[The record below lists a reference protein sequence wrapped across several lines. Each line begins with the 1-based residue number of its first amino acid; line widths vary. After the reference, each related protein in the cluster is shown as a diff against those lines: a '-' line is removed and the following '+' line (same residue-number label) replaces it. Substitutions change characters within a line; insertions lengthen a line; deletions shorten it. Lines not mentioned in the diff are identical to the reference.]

1 MSPDL
6 TVPLPAAPPPPR
18 GTAGFERRLAV
29 AIIASGVLLLVLA
42 WGSVATVFKQKRDD
56 ALAAELRQ
64 NTNLVSALEE
74 QTLRVFAATDQATL
88 RLRDA
93 VAGGAAGLPDL
104 VRFANETGL
113 APGILVQLS
122 LVGPDGRFAGS
133 NLDPDGTKTGHVD
146 LSAREHVR
154 VHLAPGTLPLEQ
166 RLANPDAL
174 FIGKPVLGKVS
185 GKWTTQLSRR
195 IVGRDGA
202 LLGVVVASLDPAYF
216 EAVYQRVS
224 LGRGGGV
231 TLLGTDRVVRAR
243 VAGGASSG
251 LGTAVAADGPFARQ
265 ATGAS
270 GHFNGRS
277 TVDGVDRLFAY
288 RRVGEYPLVLLVSTA
303 MDEAL
308 GEWRA
313 SRNVA
318 VVLTLL
324 LSAAVA
330 AGAAVFV
337 VSLRRLE
344 RTAEALRVSEAH
356 AQAANQAKSEFLA
369 AISHELRTP
378 LTSIRGFAE
387 LMEVRLDQPKFREQ
401 AGLIRKAAEYLNELL
416 TQILD
421 LAKVEAGA
429 MRIEP
434 EPVDLRTLLRG
445 TTDFYALNAA
455 DKGLPLALRVADDVP
470 AQLSLDPL
478 RIKQVLN
485 NLLSN
490 AIKFT
495 DRGSIAIEAERVGDE
510 LRVHV
515 VDTGPGIDPALQ
527 EVIFERFRQGD
538 ARVSYQHGGTGL
550 GLALSRAIA
559 GLMGG
564 RLTVRSRRGEGAR
577 FTLALPL
584 AR

>member
-1 MSPDL
+1 MSSVL
-6 TVPLPAAPPPPR
+6 AVPLPATLPSPR

-29 AIIASGVLLLVLA
+29 AIIASGLLLLALA
-42 WGSVATVFKQKRDD
+42 WGSVAMVLKQKRDD
-56 ALAAELRQ
+56 ALAAEVRQ

-74 QTLRVFAATDQATL
+74 QTLRVIAATDQATL

-93 VAGGAAGLPDL
+93 VAGGGAGLPDL
-104 VRFANETGL
+104 ARFANETGL

-133 NLDPDGTKTGHVD
+133 NLDPDGSKTGHVD
-146 LSAREHVR
+146 LAAREHVR
-154 VHLAPGTLPLEQ
+154 VHLAPASLPPEQ
-166 RLANPDAL
+166 RLVNPDAL

-216 EAVYQRVS
+216 EAVFRRVS
-224 LGRGGGV
+224 LGRGGSV
-231 TLLGTDRVVRAR
+231 VLLGTDRVIRAR
-243 VAGGASSG
+243 VAGGASNG
-251 LGTAVAADGPFARQ
+251 LGTAVAADGPFARE
-265 ATGAS
+265 ATGTS
-270 GHFNGRS
+270 GHFSGRS
-277 TVDGVDRLFAY
+277 SVDGVERMFAY
-288 RRVGEYPLVLLVSTA
+288 RRVADYPLVLLVSTA
-303 MDEAL
+303 TDEAL
-308 GEWRA
+308 EDWRA

-318 VVLTLL
+318 VILTLL

-344 RTAEALRVSEAH
+344 RTAEALRVSEAQ

-387 LMEVRLDQPKFREQ
+387 LMELRLDQPKFREQ

-429 MRIEP
+429 MHIEP
-434 EPVDLRTLLRG
+434 EAVDLRALLRG
-445 TTDFYALNAA
+445 STDFYALSAA
-455 DKGLPLALRVADDVP
+455 DKGLPLALRVADEVP
-470 AQLSLDPL
+470 AQVSLDPL
-478 RIKQVLN
+478 RVKQVLN

-495 DRGSIAIEAERVGDE
+495 DRGSVAIEAEVAGGE

-515 VDTGPGIDPALQ
+515 VDTGLGIDPAQHEL
-527 EVIFERFRQGD
+527 IFERFRQGD
-538 ARVSYQHGGTGL
+538 ARVRYQHGGTGL
-550 GLALSRAIA
+550 GLALSRALA

-564 RLTVRSRRGEGAR
+564 RLTVDSRRGEGAR